1 MTDIKPFRMWVIV
14 IRDDIRDIKDDD
26 SWSEG
31 YIKLRKVC

>member
-1 MTDIKPFRMWVIV
+1 MTDIKPFSILVIL

-26 SWSEG
+26 SCSEG

>member
-1 MTDIKPFRMWVIV
+1 MTDIKPFSILGKV

-26 SWSEG
+26 SCSEG

>member
-1 MTDIKPFRMWVIV
+1 MTDIKLFNILGKV